1 MTREFAARSAIAFL
15 TLLFGAGCGGPA
27 EPATQAAATRA
38 PAPTSAPTGLAGAS
52 TDAVWLNTDKKTL
65 ALEGVGSLDE
75 LKARLTKDALT
86 GVTHLVVSG
95 LGLGPD
101 LASVLGTSKATSE
114 LLALDV
120 SDNDL
125 GPRGA
130 ATLALTS
137 GLGKLQELDLGGND
151 IGDEGARSLSSTKLR
166 LKSLNL
172 SGNGIT
178 GAGVRSLGSGS
189 LLRGLSSLDLTMNA
203 IQADGAQA
211 LADVPFD
218 DLKILFLLGCE
229 VGTEGAQ
236 ALAASQ
242 ALKSLTVLAL
252 SGNSVGDQGATAIA
266 QSPHLTGLT
275 LLDLGANGIGNK
287 GAIAIAKSP
296 ALESLQ
302 SLELSGNDVG
312 APAETKLKARFA
324 DRLKL

>member
-1 MTREFAARSAIAFL
+1 MLREFAARSSIATL
-15 TLLFGAGCGGPA
+15 ALLFGARCGGPPA
-27 EPATQAAATRA
+27 PATQPDSTPA
-38 PAPTSAPTGLAGAS
+38 PARTSAPTGLAGAS
-52 TDAVWLNTDKKTL
+52 TDAVWLNTEKKTL
-65 ALEGVGSLDE
+65 EIEAAVSLDE
-75 LKARLTKDALT
+75 LKARLTNDSLA

-101 LASVLGTSKATSE
+101 LASVIGGSKATSE

-130 ATLALTS
+130 ATLALAS
-137 GLGKLQELDLGGND
+137 GLGRLQELDLGGND

-189 LLRGLSSLDLTMNA
+189 LLSGLSSLDLTMNE

-211 LADVPFD
+211 LADVPFG
-218 DLKILFLLGCE
+218 DLKFLFLLGCE

-236 ALAASQ
+236 ALATSQ

-252 SGNSVGDQGATAIA
+252 SGNSVGDQGAAAIA
-266 QSPHLTGLT
+266 DSPHLTGLT

-296 ALESLQ
+296 TLTTLK

-312 APAETKLKARFA
+312 APAEAKLKARFA

>member
-1 MTREFAARSAIAFL
+1 MTSELATRSAIAFL
-15 TLLFGAGCGGPA
+15 ALLVGAGCGGPPA
-27 EPATQAAATRA
+27 PATQADSA
-38 PAPTSAPTGLAGAS
+38 PASAQTSAPTGLAGAA
-52 TDAVWLNTDKKTL
+52 TDTVWLNTDKKTL
-65 ALEGVGSLDE
+65 AIDAALSLDQ
-75 LKARLTKDALT
+75 LKARLTKDALA

-101 LASVLGTSKATSE
+101 LASVILASNATGE

-130 ATLALTS
+130 RTLALAS

-178 GAGVRSLGSGS
+178 GAGVRSLGSGA
-189 LLRGLSSLDLTMNA
+189 LLSGLSSLDLTMNS

-211 LADVPFD
+211 LANVPFG
-218 DLKILFLLGCE
+218 DLKFLFLLGCE
-229 VGTEGAQ
+229 VGTEGAES
-236 ALAASQ
+236 LAASQ

-252 SGNSVGDQGATAIA
+252 SGNSVGDRGAAAIA
-266 QSPHLTGLT
+266 ESPHLTGLT

-296 ALESLQ
+296 TLETLK

-312 APAETKLKARFA
+312 APAEAKLKARFQE
-324 DRLKL
+324 RLKL